1 MLGMFDVA
9 KTVCELAGWN
19 LSHLKLQKIM
29 YILQMFYLGE
39 KGRPLFYANF
49 EAWDFGPVEP
59 NLYKKLRAAGAD
71 NIPRWLFILEDTI
84 SRDDPDYEFI
94 EDLTNTLLEKSPSF
108 LVNYVHDSKSAW
120 RKVYKKDEKHIPITN
135 EDIRGEYE
143 RR

>member
-1 MLGMFDVA
+1 MLGIFDVA

-19 LSHLKLQKIM
+19 LSHLKLQKIL

-39 KGRPLFYANF
+39 KGKPLFYANF
-49 EAWDFGPVEP
+49 EAWKYGPVEP
-59 NLYKKLRAAGAD
+59 NLYKKLSSAGGD

-84 SRDDPDYEFI
+84 SRNDPDYEFI
-94 EDLTNTLLEKSPSF
+94 ERLTNKLLEKSPSF

-120 RKVYKKDEKHIPITN
+120 SKVYKENKNIPITN
-135 EDIRGEYE
+135 EEMRDEYE

>member
-19 LSHLKLQKIM
+19 LSHLKLQKIL

-39 KGRPLFYANF
+39 KGKPLFYANF

-59 NLYKKLRAAGAD
+59 NLYKKLKSAGAD

-94 EDLTNTLLEKSPSF
+94 ENLTNILLEKSPSF

-120 RKVYKKDEKHIPITN
+120 KKVYKKGEKNIPITN
-135 EDIRGEYE
+135 KDMKEEYE

>member
-19 LSHLKLQKIM
+19 LSHLKLQKIL
-29 YILQMFYLGE
+29 YILQMFHLGE
-39 KGRPLFYANF
+39 YGKPLFYANF

-59 NLYKKLRAAGAD
+59 NLYKKLKAAGAD
-71 NIPRWLFILEDTI
+71 SIPRWLFILEDTI
-84 SRDDPDYEFI
+84 SRDDPDYGFI